1 MSLFAI
7 GDLHLSLSVPNKTMS
22 VFKGWDNH
30 MQILEN
36 NWNRLISPED
46 TVVLVGDSSWAM
58 RIDDA
63 VEDFAFINKLNG
75 KKLILKG
82 NHDYWWTSLQKMN
95 DFFEKHSFNNLS
107 ILHMNHY
114 QYEDYGIC
122 GSRGWVNMDG
132 EPHDEKVLKR
142 EAMRLEASIKSAV
155 AANLKPLVFLHYP
168 PVFQSA
174 CSYEILDVLYKYNIS
189 ECYYAHIH
197 GYACKN
203 AITGVSDNINFTML
217 SSDYLQFVPKQI
229 L

>member
-7 GDLHLSLSVPNKTMS
+7 GDLHLSLSVSNKTMS

-30 MQILEN
+30 MQILEE
-36 NWNRLISPED
+36 NWNKLVSPED
-46 TVVLVGDSSWAM
+46 TVVLMGDSSWAM

-63 VEDFAFINKLNG
+63 VEDFAFIDNLHG

-82 NHDYWWTSLQKMN
+82 NHDYWWTSMQKMN
-95 DFFEKHSFNNLS
+95 DFFEKNSFSTLN

-114 QYEDYGIC
+114 QYENYGIC
-122 GSRGWVNMDG
+122 GSRGWVNMEG
-132 EPHDEKVLKR
+132 EAHDEKVLKR

-155 AANLKPLVFLHYP
+155 SANLKPLVFLHYP

-174 CSYEILDVLYKYNIS
+174 CSYEILDVLYKYNIT

-203 AITGVSDNINFTML
+203 AITGMSDNINFTML